1 MTEISYIRRRLLS
14 DMEGHL
20 GQKEISLLTGP
31 RQAGKTTLMRRI
43 ETLLKAQGRKTLW
56 LNLDFEDDARH
67 LSSQGTLLQKIRL
80 ELGSDGGVIFID
92 EIQRKQDAGLF
103 LKGLYDQG
111 LPWKF
116 VVSGSGSLELKEKIS
131 ESLAGRKRQFELG
144 TVSFA
149 EFVDFRTGY
158 RYTERL
164 REFFATD
171 SAKAGR
177 IFLEY
182 LQYGGY
188 PRVILADSH
197 QEKLAVINEIYRSY
211 LERDIVYL
219 LRVEKSEAFTNLVR
233 VLAAQSG
240 KLVILSELTAT
251 LGLSMATVKTY
262 LWYLEKTFIIRKV
275 TPYFTNNRKEITKS
289 PMVYFADLGL
299 RNFAC
304 GHFGKMLDVDA
315 GIVFQTMVHGLLWGL
330 FPMADTSIHYW
341 RTKDKAEVNFVVR
354 RGDRVVPLEVQYR
367 ALRKPEVLRS
377 FRSFIERYAPEAG
390 LLINLGLLADLTIG
404 TTKVRCLPYWE
415 LLFEDWLER
424 PDHREFQ

>member
-1 MTEISYIRRRLLS
+1 MTEISYIRRRLLP
-14 DMEGHL
+14 DIEAHL
-20 GQKEISLLTGP
+20 GQSEISLLTGP

-43 ETLLKAQGRKTLW
+43 EALLQTKGRKTLW

-67 LSSQGTLLQKIRL
+67 LSSQGALLQKIRL
-80 ELGSDGGVIFID
+80 ELGSDGGVVFID

-158 RYTERL
+158 RYTDRL
-164 REFFATD
+164 REFFATE

-177 IFLEY
+177 LLLEY

-188 PRVILADSH
+188 PRVILADNH
-197 QEKLAVINEIYRSY
+197 QEKLTVINEIYRSY

-240 KLVILSELTAT
+240 KLVILSELAAT
-251 LGLSMATVKTY
+251 LGISMATAKTY
-262 LWYLEKTFIIRKV
+262 LWYLEKTFIVRKV
-275 TPYFTNNRKEITKS
+275 TPYFTNIRKEITKS
-289 PMVYFADLGL
+289 PVYYFADPGL

-304 GHFGKMLDVDA
+304 GHFGKMLDIDA
-315 GIVFQTMVHGLLWGL
+315 GFVFQTMVHGLLWGH
-330 FPMADTSIHYW
+330 FPTADTSIHYW
-341 RTKDKAEVNFVVR
+341 RTKDKAEVDFVVR
-354 RGDRVVPLEVQYR
+354 RGDRIVPLEVKYR
-367 ALRKPEVLRS
+367 ALRKPEIQRS
-377 FRSFIERYAPEAG
+377 FRSFLERYAPKTG
-390 LLINLGLLADLTIG
+390 LLINLGLLSDLTIG

-415 LLFEDWLER
+415 LLFEDWLEVGGA
-424 PDHREFQ
+424 

>member
-1 MTEISYIRRRLLS
+1 MVEISHIRRRLLP
-14 DMEGHL
+14 DIEGHL
-20 GQKEISLLTGP
+20 GQREISLLTGP

-43 ETLLKAQGRKTLW
+43 ETLLKAKGRNTLW

-67 LSSQGTLLQKIRL
+67 LSSQGALLQKVRL
-80 ELGSDGGVIFID
+80 ELGSGDGVVFID

-158 RYTERL
+158 RYTDRL
-164 REFFATD
+164 REFFATEP
-171 SAKAGR
+171 AKAGR
-177 IFLEY
+177 LLLEY

-240 KLVILSELTAT
+240 KLVILSELAAT
-251 LGLSMATVKTY
+251 LGS
-262 LWYLEKTFIIRKV
+262 LWPRLKPISGIWKKPSSSARSPPILPIFEKK
-275 TPYFTNNRKEITKS
+275 
-289 PMVYFADLGL
+289 
-299 RNFAC
+299 
-304 GHFGKMLDVDA
+304 
-315 GIVFQTMVHGLLWGL
+315 
-330 FPMADTSIHYW
+330 
-341 RTKDKAEVNFVVR
+341 
-354 RGDRVVPLEVQYR
+354 
-367 ALRKPEVLRS
+367 
-377 FRSFIERYAPEAG
+377 
-390 LLINLGLLADLTIG
+390 
-404 TTKVRCLPYWE
+404 
-415 LLFEDWLER
+415 
-424 PDHREFQ
+424 

>member
-1 MTEISYIRRRLLS
+1 MTEISHIRRHLLP
-14 DMEGHL
+14 DIEGHL
-20 GQKEISLLTGP
+20 GQREISLLAGP

-43 ETLLKAQGRKTLW
+43 ETLLKAKGRKTLW

-67 LSSQGTLLQKIRL
+67 LSSQGALLQKIRL
-80 ELGSDGGVIFID
+80 ELGSGDGVVFID

-103 LKGLYDQG
+103 LKGLYDQD

-158 RYTERL
+158 RYSDRL
-164 REFFATD
+164 REFFATE
-171 SAKAGR
+171 SAKVGR
-177 IFLEY
+177 LLLEY

-188 PRVILADSH
+188 PRVVLADSH
-197 QEKLAVINEIYRSY
+197 EEKLAVINEIYRSY

-240 KLVILSELTAT
+240 KLVILSELAAT
-251 LGLSMATVKTY
+251 LGISLATVKTY
-262 LWYLEKTFIIRKV
+262 LWYLEKTFIVRKV
-275 TPYFTNNRKEITKS
+275 TPYFTNIRKEITKS
-289 PMVYFADLGL
+289 PVYYFSDMGL

-304 GHFGKMLDVDA
+304 GHFGEMLDVDA
-315 GIVFQTMVHGLLWGL
+315 GFVFQTMVYGLLWGG
-330 FPMADTSIHYW
+330 FPTADTSIHYW
-341 RTKDKAEVNFVVR
+341 RTKDKAEVDFVVR
-354 RGDRVVPLEVQYR
+354 RGDRVVPLEVKYR
-367 ALRKPEVLRS
+367 SLRKLEVQRS
-377 FRSFIERYAPEAG
+377 FRSFIERYAPKTG

-404 TTKVRCLPYWE
+404 TTKVRCRPYWE
-415 LLFEDWLER
+415 LLFEDGLER
-424 PDHREFQ
+424 GEI